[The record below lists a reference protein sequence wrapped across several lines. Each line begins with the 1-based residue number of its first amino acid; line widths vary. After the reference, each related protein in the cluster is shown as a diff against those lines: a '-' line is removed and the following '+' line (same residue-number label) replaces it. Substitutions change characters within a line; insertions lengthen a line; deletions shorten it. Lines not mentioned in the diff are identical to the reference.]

1 MDESIDDQS
10 GLLWHVK
17 KFSAQKKGSP
27 VKRIM
32 DEDLQLSTGTDGLLK
47 FLEASKNLIANLSY
61 KVPILH
67 NLWYKWNH
75 AMKYR
80 ASTSYEWYLVRQN
93 LLVL

>member
-1 MDESIDDQS
+1 MISRGYYDMSKNSQ
-10 GLLWHVK
+10 HK
-17 KFSAQKKGSP
+17 KKGSP

-47 FLEASKNLIANLSY
+47 FLKASKNLIANLSY

-67 NLWYKWNH
+67 NLWYKWNY

>member
-1 MDESIDDQS
+1 MRALKINPGYYDVSKNSQPP
-10 GLLWHVK
+10 
-17 KFSAQKKGSP
+17 KKGSP

-67 NLWYKWNH
+67 NL
-75 AMKYR
+75 
-80 ASTSYEWYLVRQN
+80 
-93 LLVL
+93 